1 MARGWG
7 ICPSNGSYMWGIW
20 TAFRTRGRG
29 IWPLKIKKIQM
40 PGGVPGG
47 GMLMLQI
54 DRCITL
60 SNQIGHPQIRV
71 NCVDVEH
78 ESQRNIGASPS
89 YKEMYGDSNDRTI
102 SESLPWNYGGFG
114 SLMVALTAWNQQQ
127 EHKRPPFYRQ
137 DMFILNFLAN
147 KYSDML
153 RLLKSSYVYL

>member
-1 MARGWG
+1 MAQGWG

-20 TAFRTRGRG
+20 TAFWTLGRG

-40 PGGVPGG
+40 PGG

-71 NCVDVEH
+71 NCVMWSTSHSATLERRRAIKKCMGIPTIAKYQRICH
-78 ESQRNIGASPS
+78 EIMGRPQQ
-89 YKEMYGDSNDRTI
+89 E
-102 SESLPWNYGGFG
+102 FG